1 MSPDEGHASGSGDH
15 AASSSEGVRAAN
27 GAVPLHLDPAAL
39 TELEESL
46 AAASESGTEDD
57 GQQSILVFLNSLV
70 CLLVPEPVS
79 GDALTSADT
88 VEPLVLN
95 NGEGKPVVAAFTHRQ
110 RIRPDFLEHAPAV
123 VETQGAMLLQNL
135 GTELGLV
142 LNPGSAYGFELSTEH
157 IAAVLRDFRPAEP
170 GEMPPGE
177 MAQEGTEPEE
187 HPDLRTGQAGE

>member
-1 MSPDEGHASGSGDH
+1 MSSDHVSASSSGDH
-15 AASSSEGVRAAN
+15 AAASGEGVRAAN
-27 GAVPLHLDPAAL
+27 GAVPLHLDPAPL

-70 CLLVPEPVS
+70 CLLVPEPVP
-79 GDALTSADT
+79 GETHY

-110 RIRPDFLEHAPAV
+110 RIRPDFLDHAPTI

-157 IAAVLRDFRPAEP
+157 IAAVLRDFRPADS
-170 GEMPPGE
+170 GEL
-177 MAQEGTEPEE
+177 APEETVPAE
-187 HPDLRTGQAGE
+187 HPDLQSGQAGE